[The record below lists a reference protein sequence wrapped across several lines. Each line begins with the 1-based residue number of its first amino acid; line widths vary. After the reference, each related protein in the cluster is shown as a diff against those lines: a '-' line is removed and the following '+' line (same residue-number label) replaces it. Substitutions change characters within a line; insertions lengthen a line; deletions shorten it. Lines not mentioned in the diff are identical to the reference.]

1 MQLRSPIRRAC
12 RLWLV
17 QVENMSRAGIG
28 NGAEVEGKMESLQP
42 IVVIIIGLVLLAV
55 AWKIISG
62 IFRLVLTVVV
72 IGAVI
77 YFLLPYLGG

>member
-1 MQLRSPIRRAC
+1 MQLRSPTRRAC

-17 QVENMSRAGIG
+17 PVEQISRAGTG
-28 NGAEVEGKMESLQP
+28 NGAEVEGVMESLQP
-42 IVVIIIGLVLLAV
+42 IVVIIIGLVLLAI

-77 YFLLPYLGG
+77 YFLLPYIGG

>member
-1 MQLRSPIRRAC
+1 
-12 RLWLV
+12 
-17 QVENMSRAGIG
+17 
-28 NGAEVEGKMESLQP
+28 MESLQP